1 MATEAT
7 LEKPLNDAH
16 PPNEHAFQLFEHCA
30 ATIRHELI
38 KLRHHWDKHEASLR
52 SSPPLSPRQTTY
64 FFWKVDLFDHAFF
77 FIRQLQP
84 RMFSR
89 AGSISDQDLGH
100 FNINEDLTLIR
111 AGMTSY
117 GSVVFGKIRLPAV
130 RDDEGEGF
138 IHVRLH
144 DPPGEGNQDA
154 IFHSIL
160 TDEIK
165 DTDTGHITSYKAIM
179 RKEDPLVWF
188 NE

>member
-16 PPNEHAFQLFEHCA
+16 PPNEHAFQLFDNCA

-38 KLRHHWDKHEASLR
+38 KLRHHWDKHE
-52 SSPPLSPRQTTY
+52 
-64 FFWKVDLFDHAFF
+64 
-77 FIRQLQP
+77 P

-89 AGSISDQDLGH
+89 AGSILDQDLGH